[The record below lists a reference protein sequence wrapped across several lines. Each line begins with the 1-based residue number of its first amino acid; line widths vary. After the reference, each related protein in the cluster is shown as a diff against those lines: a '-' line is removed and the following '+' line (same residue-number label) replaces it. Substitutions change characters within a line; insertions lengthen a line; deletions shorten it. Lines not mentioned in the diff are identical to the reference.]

1 MPLTHETPQLTLY
14 RNGQARLSDRARRA
28 LLGTPAVILSAPTA
42 VGGRWLLLPVG
53 EVVAGAQPLYDD
65 RGHKRFGAT
74 ALAIATFAL
83 LPATQKH
90 AHLALEPAP
99 LGFWLVPSGPKHQKS
114 ETVAQAA

>member
-1 MPLTHETPQLTLY
+1 MPTTHDTPQLTLY

-28 LLGTPAVILSAPTA
+28 LLGKAAVILNSPSTI
-42 VGGRWLLLPVG
+42 GGRWLLLPV
-53 EVVAGAQPLYDD
+53 EVAVEGAQPLYDD

-74 ALAIATFAL
+74 SLAIATFAL
-83 LPATQKH
+83 LPTAQKH
-90 AHLALEPAP
+90 VHLTLEPAP